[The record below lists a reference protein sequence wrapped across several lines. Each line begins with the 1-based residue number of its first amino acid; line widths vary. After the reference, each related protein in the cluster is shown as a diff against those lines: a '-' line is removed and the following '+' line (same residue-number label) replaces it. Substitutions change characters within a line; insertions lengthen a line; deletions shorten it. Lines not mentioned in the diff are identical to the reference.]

1 MHAKFLKLKLP
12 HTLCKT
18 NYLKRSFYY
27 RSIATWNKLPVDIKS
42 TNQSLSSFK
51 KRILDI
57 YTRNTPSDVL
67 SASGVCGVTYVSAY
81 GEGGKGSLRIGGG
94 GFVIYGYKFIIIAL
108 YIVRGFRP
116 HDFSVLTSPNR
127 SLVWKPSHFYPGYLK
142 FFPACGRMLRC
153 RPQYI
158 TCGLL

>member
-18 NYLKRSFYY
+18 NYLKHSFYY

-67 SASGVCGVTYVSAY
+67 SASGVCGDTYVSVC

-94 GFVIYGYKFIIIAL
+94 GGGGFVIYGHKFIITAL
-108 YIVRGFRP
+108 FIVRGFRP
-116 HDFSVLTSPNR
+116 HDFSVLTSPN
-127 SLVWKPSHFYPGYLK
+127 
-142 FFPACGRMLRC
+142 
-153 RPQYI
+153 
-158 TCGLL
+158 

>member
-18 NYLKRSFYY
+18 NYLKHSFYY

-57 YTRNTPSDVL
+57 FTRNTPSDVL
-67 SASGVCGVTYVSAY
+67 PASGVYGDTCVSVY

-94 GFVIYGYKFIIIAL
+94 GGGGRYLRFYSIWFLAQDINWDIVLSPAPVAIFIYLF
-108 YIVRGFRP
+108 
-116 HDFSVLTSPNR
+116 
-127 SLVWKPSHFYPGYLK
+127 FYPTYFYY
-142 FFPACGRMLRC
+142 FFM
-153 RPQYI
+153 YI
-158 TCGLL
+158 LIDSMQRIQ